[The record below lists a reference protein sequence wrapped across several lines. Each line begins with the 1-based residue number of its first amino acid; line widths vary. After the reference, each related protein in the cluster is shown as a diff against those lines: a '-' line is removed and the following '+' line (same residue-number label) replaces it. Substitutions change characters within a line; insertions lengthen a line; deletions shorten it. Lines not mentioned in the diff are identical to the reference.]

1 MGVKVRIWD
10 SNPRLL
16 NKKTVTKTKPYFSKL
31 EKALGFIFIVL
42 IFVFSILVFIGKT
55 NIGLVLSLCISM
67 FCFGYLPIQKHIKIK
82 DFEYEKDILNEAKEY
97 LENLDSK
104 KVIDSNIGGNFS
116 SMSGIVFTKRRKL

>member
-1 MGVKVRIWD
+1 MFNYMGHKFKAI
-10 SNPRLL
+10 
-16 NKKTVTKTKPYFSKL
+16 KQKTVTKTKPYFSKL
-31 EKALGFIFIVL
+31 EKALGFIFIIL

-67 FCFGYLPIQKHIKIK
+67 CCFGYLPIQKHIKIK
-82 DFEYEKDILNEAKEY
+82 DFEYEKDVLNEAKEY

-104 KVIDSNIGGNFS
+104 KVIDSNIGGNVS